1 MSKGF
6 PNADSVHIR
15 MTASPTPPK
24 FAVFLI
30 VLLDVM
36 GLGLL
41 IPAQP
46 FLAKHFGAEPGTVTL
61 IGTTYALMQFLLA
74 PVWGAL
80 SDKFGR
86 KPILLTTLCMTSL
99 GHLAFAS
106 ATSLGALFAARALAG
121 AGAANISTAQ
131 AVLSDTHAPHERSR
145 AMAIIGAA
153 FGLGFV
159 FGPAIGGILFKIQP
173 WAPAVF
179 AASLAWF
186 NILFVLVFVPETR
199 SLATTAERE
208 RSTLKDFLKAD
219 KAIRPLILA
228 TFLSMTAFA
237 LMEQTVGLYIERI
250 WVRASGNDGMK
261 EATSLTAA
269 FLVVV
274 GLSAIA
280 VQGYFVRKWL
290 KTRAEIS
297 LCRAGLIT
305 IALSLVLIPVL
316 GAIGSFPIFLLAAVV
331 LAFGSGMFNPSMA
344 GLVSLAC
351 PEDKQGLGLALNQSS
366 QALGRIV
373 GPTAAG
379 ALFAAAAP
387 APFITGTLL
396 TGVALLLL
404 RPIKA
409 TR

>member
-1 MSKGF
+1 
-6 PNADSVHIR
+6 
-15 MTASPTPPK
+15 MTPPPTPPK

-36 GLGLL
+36 GLGLI

-46 FLAKHFGAEPGTVTL
+46 FLARHFGAEPGTVTL
-61 IGTTYALMQFLLA
+61 VGTTYALMQFVLA

-80 SDKFGR
+80 SDKYGR

-106 ATSLGALFAARALAG
+106 ATSLFGLFAARALAG

-153 FGLGFV
+153 FGMGFV
-159 FGPAIGGILFKIQP
+159 LGPALGGILFKIQP
-173 WAPAVF
+173 WAPGAF
-179 AASLAWF
+179 AATLAVF
-186 NILFVLVFVPETR
+186 NILFVLLRVPETR
-199 SLATTAERE
+199 RVTEVKPQR
-208 RSTLKDFLKAD
+208 RSKTFEFFRTDA
-219 KAIRPLILA
+219 AIRPLVFT
-228 TFLSMTAFA
+228 TFLSVTAFA
-237 LMEQTVGLYIERI
+237 LMEQTVGLYIQSV
-250 WVRASGNDGMK
+250 WVHTPGDEGMK
-261 EATSLTAA
+261 EATSLTAV
-269 FLVVV
+269 FLVMV

-290 KTRAEIS
+290 KTRAEIT
-297 LCRAGLIT
+297 LCRIGLVT
-305 IALSLVLIPVL
+305 IAASLLLIPVL
-316 GAIGSFPIFLLAAVV
+316 GSFGSFPLFLVTAVV

-373 GPTAAG
+373 GPTVAG
-379 ALFAAAAP
+379 ALFAAATP
-387 APFITGTLL
+387 APFLAGTVL
-396 TGVALLLL
+396 TGLALLLL
-404 RPIKA
+404 RPLKA

>member
-1 MSKGF
+1 
-6 PNADSVHIR
+6 
-15 MTASPTPPK
+15 
-24 FAVFLI
+24 
-30 VLLDVM
+30 
-36 GLGLL
+36 
-41 IPAQP
+41 
-46 FLAKHFGAEPGTVTL
+46 
-61 IGTTYALMQFLLA
+61 MQFVLA

-80 SDKFGR
+80 SDKYGR

-106 ATSLGALFAARALAG
+106 ATSLLGLFAARALAG

-131 AVLSDTHAPHERSR
+131 AVLSDTHAPQERSR

-153 FGLGFV
+153 FGMGFV
-159 FGPAIGGILFKIQP
+159 FGPALGGILFKIQP

-179 AASLAWF
+179 AASLAVF
-186 NILFVLVFVPETR
+186 NILFVLLRVPETR
-199 SLATTAERE
+199 NASAMGEQT
-208 RSTLKDFLKAD
+208 RSKIVDFFKTD
-219 KAIRPLILA
+219 KAIRPLVFT

-237 LMEQTVGLYIERI
+237 LMEQTVGLYIQSV
-250 WVRASGNDGMK
+250 WVHASGNEGMR
-261 EATSLTAA
+261 EATTLTAT

-290 KTRAEIS
+290 KTRAEIT
-297 LCRAGLIT
+297 LCRFGLVT
-305 IALSLVLIPVL
+305 IATSLLLIPIL
-316 GAIGSFPIFLLAAVV
+316 GSIGSFPLFLVTAVV

-373 GPTAAG
+373 GPSVAG
-379 ALFAAAAP
+379 ALFAAATP
-387 APFITGTLL
+387 APFLAGTVL
-396 TGVALLLL
+396 TGIALLLL
-404 RPIKA
+404 RPMRA

>member
-1 MSKGF
+1 MK
-6 PNADSVHIR
+6 P
-15 MTASPTPPK
+15 PQPPPK

-36 GLGLL
+36 GLGLI

-46 FLAKHFGAEPGTVTL
+46 FLARHFGAEPGTVTL
-61 IGTTYALMQFLLA
+61 VGTTYALMQFVLA

-80 SDKFGR
+80 SDKYGR

-106 ATSLGALFAARALAG
+106 ATSLLGLFAARALAG

-131 AVLSDTHAPHERSR
+131 AVLSDTHAPQERSR

-153 FGLGFV
+153 FGMGFV
-159 FGPAIGGILFKIQP
+159 FGPALGGILFKIQP

-179 AASLAWF
+179 AASLAVF
-186 NILFVLVFVPETR
+186 NILFVLLRVPETR
-199 SLATTAERE
+199 NASTVGEQS
-208 RSTLKDFLKAD
+208 RSKIVDFFKTD
-219 KAIRPLILA
+219 KAIRPLVFT

-237 LMEQTVGLYIERI
+237 LMEQTVGLYIQSV
-250 WVRASGNDGMK
+250 WVHASGDEGMK
-261 EATSLTAA
+261 EATTLTAT
-269 FLVVV
+269 FLVMV

-290 KTRAEIS
+290 KTRAEIT
-297 LCRAGLIT
+297 LCRVGLIT
-305 IALSLVLIPVL
+305 IAVSLLLIPII
-316 GAIGSFPIFLLAAVV
+316 GSIGSFPLFLVTAVV

-379 ALFAAAAP
+379 ALFAAATP
-387 APFITGTLL
+387 APFLAGVVL

>member
-1 MSKGF
+1 
-6 PNADSVHIR
+6 
-15 MTASPTPPK
+15 MTPPPTPPK

-36 GLGLL
+36 GLGLI

-46 FLAKHFGAEPGTVTL
+46 FLARHFGAEPGTVTL
-61 IGTTYALMQFLLA
+61 VGTTYALMQFVLA

-80 SDKFGR
+80 SDRYGR
-86 KPILLTTLCMTSL
+86 KPILLATLCMTTF

-106 ATSLGALFAARALAG
+106 ATSLFGLFAARALAG

-131 AVLSDTHAPHERSR
+131 AVLSDTHAPQERSR

-159 FGPAIGGILFKIQP
+159 LGPALGGILFKIQP

-179 AASLAWF
+179 AASLAAF
-186 NILFVLVFVPETR
+186 NILFVLLRVPETR
-199 SLATTAERE
+199 RITGVSEQS
-208 RSTLKDFLKAD
+208 RSKIFEFFRTDR
-219 KAIRPLILA
+219 AIRPLVLT

-237 LMEQTVGLYIERI
+237 LMEQTVGLYIQSV
-250 WVRASGNDGMK
+250 WVHTSGDEGMK
-261 EATSLTAA
+261 QATSLTAA

-290 KTRAEIS
+290 KTRAEIT
-297 LCRAGLIT
+297 LCRIGLVT
-305 IALSLVLIPVL
+305 IASSLLLIPVL
-316 GAIGSFPIFLLAAVV
+316 GSFESFPLFLVTAVV

-387 APFITGTLL
+387 APFVAGTLL

>member
-1 MSKGF
+1 
-6 PNADSVHIR
+6 
-15 MTASPTPPK
+15 MTPPQTPPK

-36 GLGLL
+36 GLGLI

-46 FLAKHFGAEPGTVTL
+46 FLARHFGAEPGTVTL
-61 IGTTYALMQFLLA
+61 VGTTYALMQFVLA

-80 SDKFGR
+80 SDKYGR

-106 ATSLGALFAARALAG
+106 ATSLLGLFAARALAG

-131 AVLSDTHAPHERSR
+131 AVLSDTHAPQERSR

-153 FGLGFV
+153 FGMGFV
-159 FGPAIGGILFKIQP
+159 FGPALGGILFKIQP

-179 AASLAWF
+179 AASLAVF
-186 NILFVLVFVPETR
+186 NILFVLLRVPETR
-199 SLATTAERE
+199 NASAMGEQT
-208 RSTLKDFLKAD
+208 RSKIVDFFKTD
-219 KAIRPLILA
+219 KAIRPLVFT

-237 LMEQTVGLYIERI
+237 LMEQTVGLYIQSV
-250 WVRASGNDGMK
+250 WVHASGNEGMR
-261 EATSLTAA
+261 EATTLTAT

-290 KTRAEIS
+290 KTRAEIT
-297 LCRAGLIT
+297 LCRFGLVT
-305 IALSLVLIPVL
+305 IATSLLLIPIL
-316 GAIGSFPIFLLAAVV
+316 GSIGSFPLFLVTAVV

-373 GPTAAG
+373 GPSVAG
-379 ALFAAAAP
+379 ALFAAATP
-387 APFITGTLL
+387 APFLAGTVL
-396 TGVALLLL
+396 TGIALLLL
-404 RPIKA
+404 RPMRA

>member
-1 MSKGF
+1 MT
-6 PNADSVHIR
+6 IR
-15 MTASPTPPK
+15 HTPPK

-61 IGTTYALMQFLLA
+61 VGTTYALMQFVLA

-80 SDKFGR
+80 SDKYGR
-86 KPILLTTLCMTSL
+86 KPILLTTLCMTSF

-106 ATSLGALFAARALAG
+106 ATSLFGLFAARALAG

-153 FGLGFV
+153 FGMGFV
-159 FGPAIGGILFKIQP
+159 FGPALGGILFKIQP
-173 WAPAVF
+173 WAPAAF
-179 AASLAWF
+179 AATLAAF
-186 NILFVLVFVPETR
+186 NLLFVLLRVPETR
-199 SLATTAERE
+199 RPSESGERN
-208 RSTLKDFLKAD
+208 RSKLLDFFKTD
-219 KAIRPLILA
+219 KTIRPLVLT

-237 LMEQTVGLYIERI
+237 LMEQTVGLYIESV
-250 WVRASGNDGMK
+250 WVQASGNEGMK
-261 EATSLTAA
+261 EATSRTAT

-274 GLSAIA
+274 GLSAIV

-290 KTRAEIS
+290 KKSAEIT
-297 LCRAGLIT
+297 LCRIGLVT
-305 IALSLVLIPVL
+305 IAVSLVLIPIL
-316 GAIGSFPIFLLAAVV
+316 GYLGSFPLFLLTAVI

-351 PEDKQGLGLALNQSS
+351 PDDKQGLGLALNQSS

-379 ALFAAAAP
+379 ALFAAATP
-387 APFITGTLL
+387 APFLAGTLL
-396 TGVALLLL
+396 TAIALAIL
-404 RPIKA
+404 RPVQA

>member
-1 MSKGF
+1 
-6 PNADSVHIR
+6 
-15 MTASPTPPK
+15 MTPPQTPPK

-36 GLGLL
+36 GLGLI

-46 FLAKHFGAEPGTVTL
+46 FLARHFGAEPSTVTL
-61 IGTTYALMQFLLA
+61 IGTTYALMQFVLA
-74 PVWGAL
+74 PIWGAL

-86 KPILLTTLCMTSL
+86 KPILFTTLCMTTL

-106 ATSLGALFAARALAG
+106 ATSLFGLFAARALAG

-131 AVLSDTHAPHERSR
+131 AVLSDTHAPQERSR

-153 FGLGFV
+153 FGMGFV
-159 FGPAIGGILFKIQP
+159 LGPALGGILFKIQP

-179 AASLAWF
+179 AATLAAF
-186 NILFVLVFVPETR
+186 NILFVLLRVPETR
-199 SLATTAERE
+199 TVGARRE
-208 RSTLKDFLKAD
+208 ESRTRLLDFFKTD
-219 KAIRPLILA
+219 TAIRPLVFT

-237 LMEQTVGLYIERI
+237 LMEQTVGLYIQSV
-250 WVRASGNDGMK
+250 WVHASGDEGMK
-261 EATSLTAA
+261 EATSLTAI
-269 FLVVV
+269 FLVIV
-274 GLSAIA
+274 GLSAVA

-290 KTRAEIS
+290 KTRAEIT
-297 LCRAGLIT
+297 LCRIGLVT
-305 IALSLVLIPVL
+305 IATSLLLIPVL
-316 GAIGSFPIFLLAAVV
+316 GSFGSFPLFLLTAVI

-351 PEDKQGLGLALNQSS
+351 PDDKQGLGLALNQSS

-379 ALFAAAAP
+379 ALFAAATP
-387 APFITGTLL
+387 APFIAGTVL

>member
-1 MSKGF
+1 
-6 PNADSVHIR
+6 
-15 MTASPTPPK
+15 MTPPPTPPK

-36 GLGLL
+36 GLGLI

-46 FLAKHFGAEPGTVTL
+46 FLARHFGAEPGTITL
-61 IGTTYALMQFLLA
+61 IGTTYALMQFVLA

-86 KPILLTTLCMTSL
+86 KPILLTTLCMTAL

-106 ATSLGALFAARALAG
+106 ATSLFGLFAARALAG

-131 AVLSDTHAPHERSR
+131 AVLSDTHAPQERSR

-153 FGLGFV
+153 FGMGFV
-159 FGPAIGGILFKIQP
+159 FGPALGGILFKIQP

-179 AASLAWF
+179 AASLAAF
-186 NILFVLVFVPETR
+186 NILFVLLRVPETR
-199 SLATTAERE
+199 RASATNEHS
-208 RSTLKDFLKAD
+208 RSKTLDFFKSD
-219 KAIRPLILA
+219 KAIRPLVFT

-237 LMEQTVGLYIERI
+237 LMEQTVGLYIESV
-250 WVRASGNDGMK
+250 WVQASGNEGMR
-261 EATSLTAA
+261 EATSLTAT
-269 FLVVV
+269 FLVIV

-290 KTRAEIS
+290 KTRAEIT
-297 LCRAGLIT
+297 LCRIGLIT
-305 IALSLVLIPVL
+305 IAASLLLIPIL
-316 GAIGSFPIFLLAAVV
+316 GSTGSFPLFLVTGVV

-379 ALFAAAAP
+379 ALFAAATP
-387 APFITGTLL
+387 APFLVGTAL
-396 TGVALLLL
+396 TGIALVLL

>member
-1 MSKGF
+1 
-6 PNADSVHIR
+6 
-15 MTASPTPPK
+15 MTPPQTPPK

-36 GLGLL
+36 GLGLI

-46 FLAKHFGAEPGTVTL
+46 FLARHFGAEPSTITL
-61 IGTTYALMQFLLA
+61 VGTTYALMQFVLA

-80 SDKFGR
+80 SDKYGR

-106 ATSLGALFAARALAG
+106 ATSLFGLFVARALAG

-131 AVLSDTHAPHERSR
+131 AVLSDTHAPQERSR

-153 FGLGFV
+153 FGMGFV
-159 FGPAIGGILFKIQP
+159 FGPALGGMLFKIQP

-179 AASLAWF
+179 AASLAVF
-186 NILFVLVFVPETR
+186 NILFVLLRVPETR
-199 SLATTAERE
+199 DTSAMSEHT
-208 RSTLKDFLKAD
+208 RSKIVDFFKTD
-219 KAIRPLILA
+219 KAIRPLVFT

-237 LMEQTVGLYIERI
+237 LMEQTVGLYIESV
-250 WVRASGNDGMK
+250 WVQASGNEGMK
-261 EATSLTAA
+261 EATSLTAI
-269 FLVVV
+269 FLVMV

-290 KTRAEIS
+290 KTRAEIT
-297 LCRAGLIT
+297 LCRVGLVT
-305 IALSLVLIPVL
+305 IAASLLLIPIL
-316 GAIGSFPIFLLAAVV
+316 GSIGSFPLFLLTAVV

-351 PEDKQGLGLALNQSS
+351 PDDKQGLGLALNQSS

-379 ALFAAAAP
+379 ALFAAATP
-387 APFITGTLL
+387 APFVAGTVL
-396 TGVALLLL
+396 TGIALLLL
-404 RPIKA
+404 RPINA

>member
-1 MSKGF
+1 MK
-6 PNADSVHIR
+6 P
-15 MTASPTPPK
+15 PQPPPK

-36 GLGLL
+36 GLGLI

-46 FLAKHFGAEPGTVTL
+46 FLARHFGAEPGTVTL
-61 IGTTYALMQFLLA
+61 VGTTYALMQFVLA

-80 SDKFGR
+80 SDKYGR

-106 ATSLGALFAARALAG
+106 ATSLLGLFAARALAG

-131 AVLSDTHAPHERSR
+131 AVLSDTHAPQERSR

-153 FGLGFV
+153 FGMGFV
-159 FGPAIGGILFKIQP
+159 FGPALGGILFKIQP

-179 AASLAWF
+179 AASLAVF
-186 NILFVLVFVPETR
+186 NILFVLLRVPETR
-199 SLATTAERE
+199 NASTVGEQS
-208 RSTLKDFLKAD
+208 RSKIVDFFKTD
-219 KAIRPLILA
+219 KAIRPLVFT

-237 LMEQTVGLYIERI
+237 LMEQTVGLYIQSV
-250 WVRASGNDGMK
+250 WVHASGDEGMK
-261 EATSLTAA
+261 EATTLTAT
-269 FLVVV
+269 FLVMV

-290 KTRAEIS
+290 KTRAEIT
-297 LCRAGLIT
+297 LCRIGLIT
-305 IALSLVLIPVL
+305 IAVSLLLIPII
-316 GAIGSFPIFLLAAVV
+316 GSIGSFPLFLVTAVV

-379 ALFAAAAP
+379 ALFAAATP
-387 APFITGTLL
+387 APFLAGVVL

>member
-1 MSKGF
+1 
-6 PNADSVHIR
+6 
-15 MTASPTPPK
+15 MTPPSTPPK
-24 FAVFLI
+24 LAVFLI

-61 IGTTYALMQFLLA
+61 VGTTYALMQFLLA

-80 SDKFGR
+80 SDKYGR
-86 KPILLTTLCMTSL
+86 KPILLTTLCMTGL

-106 ATSLGALFAARALAG
+106 ATSLFGLFAARALAG

-131 AVLSDTHAPHERSR
+131 AVLSDTHAPQERSR

-153 FGLGFV
+153 FGMGFV
-159 FGPAIGGILFKIQP
+159 FGPALGGILFKIQP

-179 AASLAWF
+179 AAALAAF
-186 NILFVLVFVPETR
+186 NILFVLMRVPETR
-199 SLATTAERE
+199 RFVENSERN
-208 RSTLKDFLKAD
+208 RSKLFDFFKTD
-219 KAIRPLILA
+219 KTIRPLVLT

-237 LMEQTVGLYIERI
+237 LMEQTVGLYIESV
-250 WVRASGNDGMK
+250 WVRSSGNEGMR

-269 FLVVV
+269 FLVIV

-290 KTRAEIS
+290 KTRAEIT
-297 LCRAGLIT
+297 LCRVGLVT
-305 IALSLVLIPVL
+305 IATSLVLIPVL
-316 GAIGSFPIFLLAAVV
+316 GSVGSFPLFLITAVI

-351 PEDKQGLGLALNQSS
+351 PDDKQGLGLALNQSS

-373 GPTAAG
+373 GPTVAG
-379 ALFAAAAP
+379 ALFAAATP
-387 APFITGTLL
+387 APFLVGTLL